1 MIINHELQINF
12 RNIRSST
19 NLIYTCPPIW
29 RFNPTPL
36 KFIGRPKL
44 VEALQKCGS
53 ALLHNINNINTSRL
67 GSTKIKPRINATKQL
82 IATRCLCKNLIA
94 QVSRNNDSTSLSRM
108 FFVTFR
114 QFSLCMAIIYSL
126 PETA

>member
-1 MIINHELQINF
+1 M
-12 RNIRSST
+12 
-19 NLIYTCPPIW
+19 
-29 RFNPTPL
+29 
-36 KFIGRPKL
+36 
-44 VEALQKCGS
+44 EALHECGD
-53 ALLHNINNINTSRL
+53 ALLHHINYINTSRFR
-67 GSTKIKPRINATKQL
+67 STKIKPHINATKQL

-126 PETA
+126 PETAWCVGAVFICV